1 MVAHADDGSSP
12 RAWGRLLAMYRE
24 IKPGRFIPTC
34 VGQMR
39 CWRSGPSGRARFIPT
54 CVGQIACE
62 ILLACI
68 EERFIPTCVGQIMPV
83 SLVAHSVTVH
93 PHVRGADSVPA
104 TAVQMCVGSSPRAWG
119 RCSALESASVM
130 LLGSSPRAWGRSP
143 PGRAAAGL
151 YAVHPHVRGADVFP
165 YDSLVRPTRFIPTCV
180 GQMVFR
186 CAFSLTDHGSSPRA
200 WGRYAARVRRLR
212 RGRFI
217 PTCVGQMANE
227 AAKTIAQFGSS
238 PRAWGRF
245 CSAKLAYAPFPV
257 HPHVRGAD
265 GVCGDELVDHLRF
278 IPTCVGQMAKIQTTL
293 CISPG
298 SSPRAWGRSL
308 ISVLLRRL
316 PDGSS
321 PRAWGRCQC
330 AF

>member
-1 MVAHADDGSSP
+1 MCTLCGTWVTVHPHVRGADFRNGT
-12 RAWGRLLAMYRE
+12 ATQTYA
-24 IKPGRFIPTC
+24 RFIPTC
-34 VGQMR
+34 VGQMSLSPAAPYAPPGSSPR
-39 CWRSGPSGRARFIPT
+39 AWGRFLSHSLAAGVSIGSSPRAWGRWRHQHAIDVAHGAVHPHVRGADEHTCVTQGTGRA
-54 CVGQIACE
+54 
-62 ILLACI
+62 
-68 EERFIPTCVGQIMPV
+68 
-83 SLVAHSVTVH
+83 VH

-265 GVCGDELVDHLRF
+265 ERVLPPAVLVGRF
-278 IPTCVGQMAKIQTTL
+278 IPCLLYT
-293 CISPG
+293 SP
-298 SSPRAWGRSL
+298 SPRDS
-308 ISVLLRRL
+308 
-316 PDGSS
+316 
-321 PRAWGRCQC
+321 
-330 AF
+330 